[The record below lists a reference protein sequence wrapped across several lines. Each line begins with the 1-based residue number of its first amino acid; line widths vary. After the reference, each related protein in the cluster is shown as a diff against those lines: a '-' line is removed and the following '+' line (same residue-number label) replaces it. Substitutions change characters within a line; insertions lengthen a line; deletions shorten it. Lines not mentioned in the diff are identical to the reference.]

1 MKKCLSL
8 LAILGLFLIVTSS
21 FAKAPEFP
29 EVPDVKLFLSE
40 GLTPAFDLTAYNT
53 GDPAT
58 SAVVSVNPLNLSAIS
73 TALAA
78 DSTIAVASVNYGPYA
93 TATSFAFAY
102 ALTNDG
108 GTGTA
113 NNKVKYA
120 TYKINKLPSVGLRV
134 GSYVD
139 INVGNYV
146 QGTPYPASF
155 GNFDAAV
162 VSDTTKV
169 SATWQ
174 TNSTLRVQL
183 NAAISAPVYVD
194 VIAASVASQP
204 YGMDLDK
211 ERITVYGNLLNVG
224 DFAAASDTANF
235 GYEFPNDAANNIQQ
249 PATRGWVAS
258 QADASGVTAN
268 GVATFTFTGAN
279 SGVKMTA
286 GVSSWMSI
294 DGDSWYIAR
303 MRCFAPA
310 TANTFQAQIFNYNG
324 IIGTTPTVDISAN
337 ILFGIPNNWTWVEAP
352 LYAHFTSTSAA
363 YPQVWFKGGVNGAVC
378 YLDEVQYIKAVPTL
392 VGAKRYDSYNHLARG
407 LFNSYTELTAGWST
421 VEGFDTDNPVKATL
435 TVTGG
440 VLNVA
445 FGAANQGIKLT
456 AWNGPGSIYTP
467 ASIAGKEVGA
477 KVDVAIASGTFVN
490 NLSDIVLLGTYGV
503 PSSGAAEFYNAGGQ
517 LLAAAQFGTIVEGTH
532 YVAGLGNNGFH
543 QLQLLTKAG
552 HIGTLTFDNYDFLS
566 DKDDPYYGDEVLF
579 P

>member
-155 GNFDAAV
+155 GNLDAAV

-211 ERITVYGNLLNVG
+211 ERITVYGNLLNCG
-224 DFAAASDTANF
+224 DFTAASDTANF
-235 GYEFPNDAANNIQQ
+235 GYEFGDFTN
-249 PATRGWVAS
+249 PATRGWVS
-258 QADASGVTAN
+258 SMADASGVTAS
-268 GVATFTFTGAN
+268 GVETFTFTGTG
-279 SGVKMTA
+279 SGVKMTS
-286 GVSSWMSI
+286 GVSSWMSD
-294 DGDSWYIAR
+294 DGDNWYIAR

-310 TANTFQAQIFNYNG
+310 TANTFQAHIYNYNG
-324 IIGTTPTVDISAN
+324 IAGTSPTVDISAN

-352 LYAHFTSTSAA
+352 LYTHWTSSAA
-363 YPQVWFKGGVNGAVC
+363 AFPQVWFKGDTNGAII

-392 VGAKRYDSYNHLARG
+392 VGAKRYDSYDHLARG
-407 LFNSYTELTAGWST
+407 EFNNYTELTTGWST
-421 VEGFDTDNPVKATL
+421 VEAYDADNPLKATL

-440 VLNVA
+440 VLNVS
-445 FGAANQGIKLT
+445 FGAANQGVKMT
-456 AWNGPGSIYTP
+456 AWNGGTGIYTP
-467 ASIAGKEVGA
+467 ASVAGKEVGA
-477 KVDVAIASGTFVN
+477 KMDVAIASGTFVN

-503 PSSGAAEFYNAGGQ
+503 PTNGAAEYYNAGGQ
-517 LLAAAQFGTIVEGTH
+517 IIAAAEFGTIYEGTH
-532 YVAGLGNNGFH
+532 YVAGTGLNGFH
-543 QLQLLTKAG
+543 QLQVMAKAG
-552 HIGTLTFDNYDFLS
+552 HVGTLTFDNYDFLS
-566 DKDDPYYGDEVLF
+566 DKDDPYYGDAVLF